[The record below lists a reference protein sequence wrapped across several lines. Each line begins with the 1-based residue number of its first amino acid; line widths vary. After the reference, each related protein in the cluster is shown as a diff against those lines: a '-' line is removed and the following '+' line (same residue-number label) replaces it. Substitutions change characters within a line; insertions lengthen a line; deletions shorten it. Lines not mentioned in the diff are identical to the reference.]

1 MSFRNVLFACLLIP
15 FVLVCGVLVVIGWM
29 ADMRRAR
36 ADYETILR
44 QNVQVQRANLE
55 SYFILVEAL
64 SRSASVMLDHQL
76 SARDVDQM
84 HGADIASYL
93 RNIIGPYDR
102 VIAAGVAID
111 PAWRKTNPGP
121 LFRYLLK
128 RRDANGQLR
137 SVDLD
142 LAHIDYTA
150 MPWYAD
156 VMRSGK
162 ILWMAPEYY
171 EGIDSDGIDNDIE
184 GWGITFSFPV
194 YADGKICGM
203 MVVGTLV
210 KENAELI
217 NQAAAQLGSDAYCV
231 LMDRD
236 GRLCLHPDYDM
247 IRRHGNLFR
256 DDLVDDGAGGLDRAR
271 EILRRRE
278 GGVTRVRSR
287 TAGDAGWLY
296 MVQAPMESTDWS
308 IAVLLPEE
316 NFLHPARHN
325 LYISIA
331 VMLTGMAVAAG
342 VAAFALSRIA
352 RPFREVLETAERIG
366 RGDMTPVTAS
376 WRFQEF
382 TILATAFNR
391 MITAI
396 RGRSQAMEHTIR
408 QLNMLVEK
416 ISVSSHEL
424 TQVAENVSAS
434 SQDLSAG
441 AVEQES
447 IFDQFGSAISRL
459 KEHADSNRDLA
470 ERTNA
475 IISEAE
481 TMAVAGNVEMRRLF
495 DALTEIS
502 ESSRLI
508 ETTLKLIDNIAF
520 QTNILAINAA
530 IEAARAGSQGRGFS
544 VVANEVRQ
552 LANKSAGSVETTAAS
567 LHESN
572 EKMAYGVRM
581 GEKTTESL
589 SQIESIATRAAML
602 MNQVTEQAKD
612 QAKITGEILG
622 GLEQLKEIAR
632 RNVNNASSNA
642 AVAEELL
649 TLATGMT
656 ASLTGDEDARRLHHE
671 AVSKKHQLSTSR
683 SGQA

>member
-1 MSFRNVLFACLLIP
+1 MSFRNVLFACLLVP
-15 FVLVCGVLVVIGWM
+15 FVLVCGVLVVIGWT
-29 ADMRRAR
+29 ADMHRAR
-36 ADYETILR
+36 TDYETILK

-84 HGADIASYL
+84 HGADIATYL
-93 RNIIGPYDR
+93 RTIIGPYDR

-111 PAWRKTNPGP
+111 PAWRKTTPGP

-128 RRDANGQLR
+128 RKDATGQMR
-137 SVDLD
+137 QVDLD

-150 MPWYAD
+150 MPWYAE

-171 EGIDSDGIDNDIE
+171 QGIDSDGVDNDIE

-194 YADGKICGM
+194 FADGKICGV

-217 NQAAAQLGSDAYCV
+217 NQAASELGRDAYCV
-231 LMDRD
+231 LLDKD
-236 GRLCLHPDYDM
+236 GRLCLHPDFDL

-256 DDLVDDGAGGLDRAR
+256 DDLVDDGAGGVDRAR

-278 GGVTRVRSR
+278 SGVTRVRSR
-287 TAGDAGWLY
+287 TAKDAGWLY
-296 MVQAPMESTDWS
+296 MVQAPMQSTDWS

-316 NFLHPARHN
+316 NFLASARHN
-325 LYISIA
+325 LYVSIA
-331 VMLTGMAVAAG
+331 VMVTGMLVAVV
-342 VAAFALSRIA
+342 VAAFALSRIG
-352 RPFREVLETAERIG
+352 RPFRDVVETADRIA
-366 RGDMTPVTAS
+366 RGDMQPVTES
-376 WRFQEF
+376 SRFQEF
-382 TILATAFNR
+382 AIVAKAFNQ
-391 MITAI
+391 MIAAI
-396 RGRSQAMEHTIR
+396 RSRSDAMQNTIR
-408 QLNMLVEK
+408 QLNLLVDK
-416 ISVSSHEL
+416 MSVSSQEL

-447 IFDQFGSAISRL
+447 IFDQFGAAIGRL

-530 IEAARAGSQGRGFS
+530 IEAARAGHQGRGFS

-552 LANKSAGSVETTAAS
+552 LANKSAGSVETTAVS

-602 MNQVTEQAKD
+602 MNQVTEQAAD
-612 QAKITGEILG
+612 QAKIIGEILG

-632 RNVNNASSNA
+632 RNVNNASANA

-656 ASLTGDEDARRLHHE
+656 ASLTGDEDAKRLHRE
-671 AVSKKHQLSTSR
+671 AVSKQRRLTG
-683 SGQA
+683 SGTGRA

>member
-15 FVLVCGVLVVIGWM
+15 FTLVCGVLVVIGWTT
-29 ADMRRAR
+29 DMHRAR
-36 ADYETILR
+36 ADYETILK

-76 SARDVDQM
+76 STQDVDQM
-84 HGADIASYL
+84 DGADIATYL
-93 RNIIGPYDR
+93 RTIIGPYDR

-128 RRDANGQLR
+128 RKDATGQLR
-137 SVDLD
+137 PVDLD
-142 LAHIDYTA
+142 LAHIDYTV
-150 MPWYAD
+150 MPWYAE

-162 ILWMAPEYY
+162 VLWMAPEYY
-171 EGIDSDGIDNDIE
+171 QGIDSDGIDNDIE

-194 YADGKICGM
+194 FADGKICGV

-210 KENAELI
+210 KENAELV
-217 NQAAAQLGSDAYCV
+217 NRAVSEVGSGAYCA
-231 LMDRD
+231 LLDRD
-236 GRLCLHPDYDM
+236 GRLCLHPDDDM
-247 IRRHGNLFR
+247 IRRHGNLFQ

-271 EILRRRE
+271 DLLRRRE
-278 GGVTRVRSR
+278 SGISRVRSR
-287 TAGDAGWLY
+287 TAMDAGWLY
-296 MVQAPMESTDWS
+296 MVQAPMQSTDWS

-316 NFLHPARHN
+316 NFLAPARHN
-325 LYISIA
+325 LYVSIA
-331 VMLTGMAVAAG
+331 VMLTGMLVAVG
-342 VAAFALSRIA
+342 VAAFALSRIG

-366 RGDMTPVTAS
+366 RGDMAPVTETS
-376 WRFQEF
+376 RFQEF
-382 TILATAFNR
+382 TVLAKAFNQ
-391 MITAI
+391 MIAAI
-396 RGRSQAMEHTIR
+396 RSRSNTMEQTIR
-408 QLNMLVEK
+408 QLNMLVAK
-416 ISVSSHEL
+416 MSVSSHEL

-447 IFDQFGSAISRL
+447 IFDQFGAAIGRL

-508 ETTLKLIDNIAF
+508 ETTFKLIDNIAF

-530 IEAARAGSQGRGFS
+530 IEAARAGHQGRGFS

-552 LANKSAGSVETTAAS
+552 LANKSAGSVETTAVS

-572 EKMAYGVRM
+572 EKMEYGVRM

-589 SQIESIATRAAML
+589 SQIESIATRAATL

-612 QAKITGEILG
+612 QAKIIAEILD
-622 GLEQLKEIAR
+622 GLDQLKEIAR

-656 ASLTGDEDARRLHHE
+656 ASLTGDEDAKRLHHE
-671 AVSKKHQLSTSR
+671 AVSKRQRLSGPG
-683 SGQA
+683 SGRV

>member
-15 FVLVCGVLVVIGWM
+15 FTLVCGVLVVIGWTT
-29 ADMRRAR
+29 DMHRAR
-36 ADYETILR
+36 TDYETILK
-44 QNVQVQRANLE
+44 QNVQVQSANLE

-76 SARDVDQM
+76 STQDVDQM
-84 HGADIASYL
+84 DGADIATYL
-93 RNIIGPYDR
+93 RTIIGPYDR

-111 PAWRKTNPGP
+111 PAWRKTTPGP

-128 RRDANGQLR
+128 RQDATGQLR
-137 SVDLD
+137 PVDLD
-142 LAHIDYTA
+142 LAHIDYTS
-150 MPWYAD
+150 MPWYAE

-162 ILWMAPEYY
+162 VLWMAPEYY
-171 EGIDSDGIDNDIE
+171 QGIDSDGIDNDIE
-184 GWGITFSFPV
+184 GWGITFSFPIF
-194 YADGKICGM
+194 ADGKICGV

-210 KENAELI
+210 KENAELV
-217 NQAAAQLGSDAYCV
+217 NRAVAELGSDAYCV

-236 GRLCLHPDYDM
+236 GRLCLHPDDDM

-256 DDLVDDGAGGLDRAR
+256 DDLVDDGAGGRERAR
-271 EILRRRE
+271 ELLRRRE
-278 GGVTRVRSR
+278 SGISRVRSR
-287 TAGDAGWLY
+287 TAVDAGWLY
-296 MVQAPMESTDWS
+296 MVQAPMHSTDWS

-325 LYISIA
+325 LYISLA
-331 VMLTGMAVAAG
+331 VMLTGMLVAVG
-342 VAAFALSRIA
+342 VAAFALSRIG

-366 RGDMTPVTAS
+366 RGDMAPVTETS
-376 WRFQEF
+376 RFQEF
-382 TILATAFNR
+382 SILAKAFNQ
-391 MITAI
+391 MIAAI
-396 RGRSQAMEHTIR
+396 RSRSTAMEKTIR
-408 QLNMLVEK
+408 QLNTLVAK
-416 ISVSSHEL
+416 MSVSSQEL

-447 IFDQFGSAISRL
+447 IFDQFGAAIGRL

-530 IEAARAGSQGRGFS
+530 IEAARAGHQGRGFS

-552 LANKSAGSVETTAAS
+552 LANKSAGSVETTAVS

-572 EKMAYGVRM
+572 EKMEYGVRM

-612 QAKITGEILG
+612 QAKIIAEILN
-622 GLEQLKEIAR
+622 GLDQLKEIAR

-656 ASLTGDEDARRLHHE
+656 ASLTGDEDAKRLHHE
-671 AVSKKHQLSTSR
+671 AVSKRQRLSGPG
-683 SGQA
+683 SGRV